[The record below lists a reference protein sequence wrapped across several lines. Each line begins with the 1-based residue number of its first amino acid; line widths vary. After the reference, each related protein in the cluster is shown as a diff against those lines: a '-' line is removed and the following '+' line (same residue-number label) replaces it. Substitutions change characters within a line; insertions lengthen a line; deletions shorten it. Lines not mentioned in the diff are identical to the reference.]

1 MKKKIL
7 ALAVVAMF
15 TSIIA
20 SGTLAYFT
28 AEEKTHNVITSGG
41 VDIELVEKT
50 KGNDGVEVDFPSD
63 GIHGVMPGTS
73 VSKIVKVKNT
83 GSGDAWI
90 RVQITPSIKDAA
102 GAELPLAIGEG
113 NVPVMTCDI
122 FDEHWIDGGDGY
134 YYHKEAIQA
143 DEFTE
148 VLFEEV
154 DFNVAMGN
162 EYQNSIANILID
174 AQAVQA
180 ANNGTDVM
188 EAKGW
193 PKNEEGGEL

>member
-28 AEEKTHNVITSGG
+28 AEEKAHNVITSGG

-102 GAELPLAIGEG
+102 GAELPLTIGEA

-162 EYQNSIANILID
+162 EYQNSTANILID

-180 ANNGTDVM
+180 ANNGTAVM

-193 PKNEEGGEL
+193 PQE

>member
-28 AEEKTHNVITSGG
+28 AEEKAHNVITSGG
-41 VDIELVEKT
+41 VAIELIEKT
-50 KGNDGVEVDFPSD
+50 KGNDGVEVDFPKE
-63 GIHGVMPGTS
+63 GIQGVMPGTS

-90 RVQITPSIKDAA
+90 RIQVTPSIKNAS
-102 GAELPLAIGEG
+102 GEELPLEFGEEKI
-113 NVPVMTCDI
+113 PVMEYDI
-122 FDEHWIDGGDGY
+122 FEEHWIDGGDGY

-154 DFNVAMGN
+154 DFNAAMGN
-162 EYQNSIANILID
+162 DYQNTIANILID
-174 AQAVQA
+174 VQAVQA
-180 ANNGTDVM
+180 ANNGASVM
-188 EAKGW
+188 EAEGW
-193 PKNEEGGEL
+193 PKNGE

>member
-28 AEEKTHNVITSGG
+28 AEEKAHNVITSGG

-102 GAELPLAIGEG
+102 GAELPLTICEA

-162 EYQNSIANILID
+162 EYQNSTANILID

-180 ANNGTDVM
+180 ANNGTAVM

-193 PKNEEGGEL
+193 PQE

>member
-28 AEEKTHNVITSGG
+28 AEDKAHNIITSGG
-41 VDIELVEKT
+41 VGIELIEKT
-50 KGNDGVEVDFPSD
+50 KGNDGVEVDFPEE
-63 GIHGVMPGTS
+63 GIKGVMPGTS

-83 GSGDAWI
+83 GTGDAWI

-102 GAELPLAIGEG
+102 GAELPLAIGTE
-113 NVPVMTCDI
+113 NIPVMTCDI

-134 YYHKEAIQA
+134 FYHKESIQA

-154 DFNVAMGN
+154 DFSAAMGN
-162 EYQNSIANILID
+162 EYQNSIANIVID

-193 PKNEEGGEL
+193 PNSGEGGES